1 MAMNKQLNPA
11 SFMALLLDAV
21 CAVDSD
27 GRFVFVSAAGE
38 QIFGYP
44 PEEMVGRSMLAFIHP
59 ADRERTLAA
68 AGKIMTGQPNPHFE
82 NRYIRKD
89 GQVVHIMWSA
99 RWSESN
105 QMRIAVARDVTERKR
120 AESMQAALFAIS
132 EAAHAAENLSA
143 LYQHIH
149 QIIGELLPAQN
160 FAVALYDAASR
171 QLSVPYQVDTR
182 PADTP
187 LTPPDLCEL
196 GTQVIGS
203 GQPLLWQRSPPQP
216 ADDCEALGDPLL
228 QSWLGVPLCTK
239 QGVIGVLI
247 LKSYHVSM
255 AYTRQHQELLQYV
268 STQVATAI
276 ERKQLH
282 SRLQHMA
289 QHDALTGLPNR
300 ALLNDKLQDALA
312 KAIRHNSRVALLYLD
327 LDNFKHINDS
337 LGHSAGD
344 LLLQAVAQRLSQ
356 CVRGADSVA
365 RIGGDEFIVL
375 IEDLQ
380 RQEHASL
387 VAEKIQQAFA
397 MPIDIKTST
406 LHINVSVGV
415 AHFPEH
421 GSNGQQLLSHA
432 DDMMYQMKKQR
443 RGLPAL

>member
-11 SFMALLLDAV
+11 SFMELLLDAV

-38 QIFGYP
+38 QIFGYT
-44 PEEMVGRSMLAFIHP
+44 PEEMVGHSMLAFIHP

-68 AGKIMTGQPNPHFE
+68 AGKIMAGQPNPHFE

-89 GQVVHIMWSA
+89 GKVVHIMWSA

-132 EAAHAAENLSA
+132 EAAHAAENLPA
-143 LYQHIH
+143 LYQQIH

-160 FAVALYDAASR
+160 FAVALYDAASQ

-182 PADTP
+182 PADAP
-187 LTPPDLCEL
+187 LTPPDLCAL
-196 GTQVIGS
+196 GNQVITS
-203 GQPLLWQRSPPQP
+203 GQPLLWQRQLNQP
-216 ADDCEALGDPLL
+216 ECAAELDDPLL
-228 QSWLGVPLCTK
+228 QSWLGVPLCASM
-239 QGVIGVLI
+239 GVTGVLI
-247 LKSYHVSM
+247 LKSYHASM
-255 AYTRQHQELLQYV
+255 SYTLQHQELLQYV
-268 STQVATAI
+268 STQIATAI

-282 SRLQHMA
+282 SRLQHLA

-300 ALLNDKLQDALA
+300 ALLNDKLQNALT

-337 LGHSAGD
+337 LGHTTGD
-344 LLLQAVAQRLSQ
+344 LLLQAVASRLSQ
-356 CVRGADSVA
+356 CVRGSDSVA

-375 IEDLQ
+375 IENHL
-380 RQEHASL
+380 RPEHASL

-397 MPIDIKTST
+397 TPIDVNACA
-406 LHINVSVGV
+406 LQVHVSVGV

-443 RGLPAL
+443 RGQHAR